1 MSEADH
7 LQAGGT
13 PGSETLRLDKWLWFA
28 RFVKSRSLAS
38 KLVEQGRMRV
48 NGTPTAKAHYAVRS
62 GDVLT
67 FALGPH
73 IRVIKIVAL
82 GTRRGPA
89 PEAQQL
95 YADLDPPASRIASSS
110 AAAEEQAASGQR
122 EQGSGRPT
130 KQQRRAI
137 DRLQGED

>member
-1 MSEADH
+1 MPEIENPQAEA
-7 LQAGGT
+7 
-13 PGSETLRLDKWLWFA
+13 SLRLDKWLWFA

-82 GTRRGPA
+82 GIRRGPA

-95 YADLDPPASRIASSS
+95 YVDLDPPAPRTASSAE
-110 AAAEEQAASGQR
+110 AAASEPAPAGQR

-137 DRLQGED
+137 DRLQSDD

>member
-1 MSEADH
+1 MPEMDSPQAEA
-7 LQAGGT
+7 
-13 PGSETLRLDKWLWFA
+13 SLRLDKWLWFA

-48 NGTPTAKAHYAVRS
+48 IGTPTAKAHYAVRM

-82 GTRRGPA
+82 GMRRGPA

-95 YADLDPPASRIASSS
+95 YLDLDPPAPRADSLLTPGPTTS
-110 AAAEEQAASGQR
+110 AGLSFCRTYTRRSPCAA
-122 EQGSGRPT
+122 
-130 KQQRRAI
+130 
-137 DRLQGED
+137 